1 MPSSAVMLKGMEGA
15 VLGIW
20 VAHGEGK
27 LHANKELLSRI
38 EEEELAPV
46 RYVDDD
52 HTVTEEYPFNPN
64 GSPNGIAALSS
75 KDGRHLAIMPHPER
89 AILSWQWPFAG
100 NLQCEKSAASPWVK
114 MFQNAFEFC
123 NK

>member
-1 MPSSAVMLKGMEGA
+1 MLKGMEGS

-27 LHANKELLSRI
+27 AYLNKELLESVTD
-38 EEEELAPV
+38 LAPV

-52 HTVTEEYPFNPN
+52 HVITEEYPFNPN
-64 GSPNGIAALSS
+64 GSPRGIAALCS

-89 AILSWQWPFAG
+89 AILSWQWPYYG
-100 NLQCEKSAASPWVK
+100 NLNTAKSEASPWIK
-114 MFQNAFEFC
+114 MFQNAYQFC
-123 NK
+123 SK